1 MPEIIEKALNMAIIA
16 TNAEK
21 KEKVLTR
28 EARGSNTNVFTVGG
42 SREGIPVRRYDR
54 PQGKYR

>member
-1 MPEIIEKALNMAIIA
+1 MPETIEKALNMAIIP

-21 KEKVLTR
+21 EEKVLTR

-42 SREGIPVRRYDR
+42 SREGIPVRRYGR
-54 PQGKYR
+54 P